1 MKLTGS
7 MARRREAMEQL
18 FGLKARE
25 RAQGVALAVDAAHLL
40 TEVGFLAAA
49 TGDMAN
55 AEPIFKALRLFRP
68 DRAYPRIGLAVALM
82 NAGKAEAAVRALE
95 REAEAMDEEEAGLLD
110 VWRGVALQV
119 AGRRAESVKLLRR
132 VAGMAPGR
140 RAGRGAAGPAD
151 SNRERAWKSELWD
164 SRSRRRA

>member
-1 MKLTGS
+1 
-7 MARRREAMEQL
+7 MEQL

-132 VAGMAPGR
+132 VAGMAPGPPSWP
-140 RAGRGAAGPAD
+140 RGCWAWVD

>member
-1 MKLTGS
+1 
-7 MARRREAMEQL
+7 MEQL

-25 RAQGVALAVDAAHLL
+25 RAQGVALAADAAHLL

-68 DRAYPRIGLAVALM
+68 GRAYPRIGLAVALM
-82 NAGKAEAAVRALE
+82 NAGKSDVAVRALE
-95 REAEAMDEEEAGLLD
+95 RDAEEMDDEEAGLLD

-132 VAGMAPGR
+132 IAGNGTRAAELAEGLLGLGR
-140 RAGRGAAGPAD
+140 AV
-151 SNRERAWKSELWD
+151 SYT
-164 SRSRRRA
+164 